1 MRKKKSPIIEIIA
14 VGSELLTPYYQ
25 DTNSLYITSRLNDLG
40 LKVRFKT
47 IVGDEHAS
55 LLSCFKLALKRADM
69 IFIIGGLGPTSDDM
83 TREVF
88 AEASDRELEFRSDLL
103 DYIKSRFQRRG
114 LIMTSSNKKQAFVIK
129 GSEVIENRVGTA
141 PGLWIEESG
150 ITAVLLPGPPIEMK
164 TLFESGVIPRMEKF
178 RNGFNFRKVLKITGI
193 TESSTETL
201 LSDLYPK
208 SPDIELS
215 VLAYPG
221 QIEVHITGHSFFSL
235 ENAESM
241 IDPLVKSLKGRLK
254 NHVFSE
260 NNEELEEVIGKLLLK
275 NNHSLST
282 AESCT
287 GGLLGHRITNVP
299 GSSKY
304 FLQGVQVYSNQAKT
318 KLLNIDEDVINQHG
332 AVSAAVGGL
341 MAEGIRKISESDF
354 GLAIT
359 GIAGPEGGTR
369 EKPVGLVFTA
379 LSWNNGTKVE
389 KNMFL
394 GMRVSV
400 KSQATQKALDM
411 LRRYILFKNTK
422 QREDIP

>member
-1 MRKKKSPIIEIIA
+1 MRKKKGPIIEIIA

-25 DTNSLYITSRLNDLG
+25 DTNSLYITSQLNDLG

-47 IVGDEHAS
+47 IVGDDHAS
-55 LLSCFKLALKRADM
+55 LLSCFKLALKRADT

-88 AEASDRELEFRSDLL
+88 AEASGRELEFRSDLL

-129 GSEVIENRVGTA
+129 GSEVIENKDGTA
-141 PGLWIEESG
+141 PGLWIEDSG
-150 ITAVLLPGPPIEMK
+150 ITAVLLPGPPMELK
-164 TLFESGVIPRMEKF
+164 TLFESGVMPRMEKY
-178 RNGFNFRKVLKITGI
+178 RKGFNARKVLKITGI

-208 SPDIELS
+208 SPEIELS

-221 QIEVHITGHSFFSL
+221 QIEVHITGHSFSSL

-241 IDPLVKSLKGRLK
+241 IDPLVNSLKGRLK
-254 NHVFSE
+254 NHLFSE

-275 NNHSLST
+275 NNYTLST

-287 GGLLGHRITNVP
+287 GGLLGHRITNIP

-304 FLQGVQVYSNQAKT
+304 FFQGVQVYSNQAKI

-332 AVSAAVGGL
+332 AVSAPVAGL

-359 GIAGPEGGTR
+359 GIAGPGGGTK

-389 KNMFL
+389 KNVFL

-400 KSQATQKALDM
+400 KSQATQKAMDM
-411 LRRYILFKNTK
+411 LRRQILFKNTK
-422 QREDIP
+422 QQKDIL